1 MHIRTR
7 KALTRTVSGVAMAAT
22 AALAVP
28 ALATAAP
35 AVSAPKITASV
46 DAHAITVTV
55 ENTNTDAGTTCGAY
69 AIVAS
74 KVSELEKDPT
84 KLLEPGFAAWKVA
97 SKDRVAAASTK
108 EFTTPN
114 FNDGVYAVI
123 GECTSA
129 SGVPAVSQPK
139 IVSLPENALFGS
151 LENGAL
157 KNIVEF
163 LTSGN
168 IDGLIKA
175 ISAGSSQPA

>member
-1 MHIRTR
+1 MHMRTR
-7 KALTRTVSGVAMAAT
+7 KTLARTVSGVAIAA
-22 AALAVP
+22 ASALAVP

-35 AVSAPKITASV
+35 AVSAPKITASA

-55 ENTNTDAGTTCGAY
+55 ENTNTDAATTCGAY

-74 KVSELEKDPT
+74 RLSELEKDPS
-84 KLLEPGFAAWKVA
+84 KLLEPGFAAWKV
-97 SKDRVAAASTK
+97 KTKERVGAASTK
-108 EFTTPN
+108 EFTTPD

-129 SGVPAVSQPK
+129 SGAPAVSQPK
-139 IVSLPENALFGS
+139 IVSLPANAMFGS

-157 KNIVEF
+157 KNLLDF
-163 LTSGN
+163 LDSGN

-175 ISAGSSQPA
+175 ISAGSSQAR